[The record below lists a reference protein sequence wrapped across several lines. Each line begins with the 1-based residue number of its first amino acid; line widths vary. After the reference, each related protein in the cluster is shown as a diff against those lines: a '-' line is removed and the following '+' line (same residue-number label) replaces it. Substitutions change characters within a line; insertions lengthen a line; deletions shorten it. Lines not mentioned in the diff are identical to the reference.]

1 MKLSLNH
8 YEIKLQKHFYLDLDR
23 FFIISTNPFF
33 LLILSVERR
42 VILAY
47 NENALYFFAFP
58 FGLIQEQSV
67 NTNTI

>member
-8 YEIKLQKHFYLDLDR
+8 YEIKLQKHFYLNR
-23 FFIISTNPFF
+23 FFIISTNLFFF

-58 FGLIQEQSV
+58 FVLIQQQSV